1 MVTICELSRVAR
13 TAAARY
19 TAPRPIRM
27 RLSRAGMKIA
37 IIGLPNS
44 GKTTVFNALTRGT
57 VETAAFSSGQ
67 LEPNLATVKVPNPRL
82 GVLARMFNPKKVT
95 PADVQYVD
103 MGGLS
108 SGAGQSGGL
117 PPALL
122 NYIGGADA
130 LLHVARD
137 FAGEAVPHPE
147 GKVDL
152 ARDVAA
158 VDLELAFS
166 DLGIIERR
174 LVKLNAEIGK
184 MSSKD
189 RELRI
194 AERDLL
200 VHLQSELEAERPIR
214 DVEMSEDEERIL
226 RCYQFLTAKPLL
238 LVVNIGEEAIKNPP
252 EFEYPHRYSGVVA
265 ICGKVEAEL
274 AQLDDED
281 AQAFMEDLGISEAAR
296 DRVIRESYDLLGL
309 ISFLTTG
316 PDEVRA
322 WTIRQNTPAVEAAGA
337 IHSDIQRGFIRA
349 EIVAYD
355 DLIKAGGMS
364 EAKKAGTVRLE
375 GKTYIVKDGDVCHF
389 LFNV

>member
-1 MVTICELSRVAR
+1 
-13 TAAARY
+13 
-19 TAPRPIRM
+19 
-27 RLSRAGMKIA
+27 MKIA

-57 VETAAFSSGQ
+57 AETAAYSSGQ
-67 LEPNLATVKVPNPRL
+67 LEPNLATVKVPDARL
-82 GVLARMFNPKKVT
+82 DVLARMFNPKKVT

-103 MGGLS
+103 IGGLS

-130 LLHVARD
+130 LLHVARA
-137 FAGEAVPHPE
+137 FADETVPHPE
-147 GKVDL
+147 GRVDL
-152 ARDVAA
+152 ASDVAA

-174 LVKLNAEIGK
+174 LSKLNSEIGK
-184 MSSKD
+184 ISSKD

-200 VHLQSELEAERPIR
+200 VRLQSELEAERPIR
-214 DVEMSEDEERIL
+214 DLELSEEEERIL
-226 RCYQFLTAKPLL
+226 RGYQFLTAKPLL
-238 LVVNIGEEAIKNPP
+238 LVVNIGEEQIKNPP
-252 EFEYPHRYSGVVA
+252 SFAYAHRRSGVVA

-281 AQAFMEDLGISEAAR
+281 AQAFMDDLGISEAAR
-296 DRVIRESYDLLGL
+296 DRVIAESYELLGL
-309 ISFLTTG
+309 LSFLTAG

-322 WTIRQNTPAVEAAGA
+322 WTIRRNTPAVEAAGA

-355 DLIKAGGMS
+355 DLIKAGGMN

>member
-1 MVTICELSRVAR
+1 
-13 TAAARY
+13 
-19 TAPRPIRM
+19 
-27 RLSRAGMKIA
+27 MKIA
-37 IIGLPNS
+37 IIGLANS
-44 GKTTVFNALTRGT
+44 GKTTVFNALTRGSA
-57 VETAAFSSGQ
+57 ETAAYTSGQ
-67 LEPNLATVKVPNPRL
+67 LEPNLATVKVPDERL
-82 GVLARMFNPKKVT
+82 GVLAQMFSPKKVT

-103 MGGLS
+103 MGGLT
-108 SGAGQSGGL
+108 SGARQSGGL

-122 NYIGGADA
+122 NYISGADA
-130 LLHVARD
+130 LLHVGRAFED
-137 FAGEAVPHPE
+137 ETVPHPE
-147 GKVDL
+147 GAVDL
-152 ARDVAA
+152 TRDVAA
-158 VDLELAFS
+158 VDLELIFS

-174 LVKLNAEIGK
+174 LAKLNAEISK

-200 VHLQSELEAERPIR
+200 VWLQGELETERPIR
-214 DVEMSEDEERIL
+214 DVELTEEQERLL
-226 RCYQFLTAKPLL
+226 RGYQFLTAKPLL
-238 LVVNIGEEAIKNPP
+238 LVVNIGENRLKNPP
-252 EFEYPHRYSGVVA
+252 GFAYPHRSSEVVP

-281 AQAFMEDLGISEAAR
+281 AQVFMEDLGISEAAR
-296 DRVIRESYDLLGL
+296 DRVIAESYRLLGL

-322 WTIRQNTPAVEAAGA
+322 WTIRRNTPAVEAAGA

-355 DLIKAGGMS
+355 DLIKAGGMN

-389 LFNV
+389 LFNI

>member
-1 MVTICELSRVAR
+1 
-13 TAAARY
+13 
-19 TAPRPIRM
+19 
-27 RLSRAGMKIA
+27 MKIA
-37 IIGLPNS
+37 IIGLANS

-57 VETAAFSSGQ
+57 AETTAYTSGQ
-67 LEPNLATVKVPNPRL
+67 LEPNLATVKVPDPRL
-82 GVLARMFNPKKVT
+82 AVLARMFNPKKVT

-103 MGGLS
+103 VGGLS
-108 SGAGQSGGL
+108 SGGRQSGGL

-130 LLHVARD
+130 LLHIVRA
-137 FAGEAVPHPE
+137 FADDAVPHPE
-147 GKVDL
+147 GSIDV
-152 ARDVAA
+152 ARDVAS
-158 VDLELAFS
+158 VDLELIFS

-174 LVKLNAEIGK
+174 LTRLNAEIGK

-200 VHLQSELEAERPIR
+200 VRLQGELESERPVR
-214 DVEMSEDEERIL
+214 DIDLSDEEERLL
-226 RCYQFLTAKPLL
+226 RGYQFLSAKPLL
-238 LVVNIGEEAIKNPP
+238 LVINIGEGQLKDPP
-252 EFEYPHRYSGVVA
+252 RFAYPHRHTDVIA
-265 ICGKVEAEL
+265 LCGQVEAEL

-281 AQAFMEDLGISEAAR
+281 ARVFMDDLGISEPAR
-296 DRVIRESYDLLGL
+296 DRVIAASYRLLGL
-309 ISFLTTG
+309 LSFLTAG

-322 WTIRQNTPAVEAAGA
+322 WTIRRNTPAVEAAGA

-355 DLIKAGGMS
+355 DLIAAGGMN
-364 EAKKAGTVRLE
+364 EAKKAGVVRLE
-375 GKTYIVKDGDVCHF
+375 GKQYIVKDGDVCHF